1 MHSSYD
7 RQEGEIRD
15 RVAAREHHV
24 RLFDLDLR
32 DAVSKA
38 QVSRR
43 IGTREERV
51 IKEENEGKRNKNNI
65 DDIVRVDNFWT
76 PKCLGTC

>member
-1 MHSSYD
+1 MDFCHSSY

-15 RVAAREHHV
+15 RVASGEHHV

-32 DAVSKA
+32 DAVSEA
-38 QVSRR
+38 QVSGR

-51 IKEENEGKRNKNNI
+51 MKTRKRKRMKE
-65 DDIVRVDNFWT
+65 
-76 PKCLGTC
+76 